1 MCKMIRCG
9 LNKVI
14 ISIMVFSGP
23 TSSGKLICIQISD
36 IVIPVKKKWGSEVLI
51 LIKEIVD
58 INLTEITHIAS
69 KYSSLL
75 LIYKVWTE

>member
-36 IVIPVKKKWGSEVLI
+36 IVIPVKKNEV
-51 LIKEIVD
+51 V
-58 INLTEITHIAS
+58 
-69 KYSSLL
+69 KY
-75 LIYKVWTE
+75 